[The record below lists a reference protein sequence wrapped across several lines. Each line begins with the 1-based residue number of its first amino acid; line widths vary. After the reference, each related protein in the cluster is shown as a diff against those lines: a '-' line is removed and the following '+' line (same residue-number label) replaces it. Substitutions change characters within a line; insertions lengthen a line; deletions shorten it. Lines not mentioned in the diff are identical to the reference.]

1 MQIGCPTSIES
12 ALMSALTSSKALTV
26 VPNRCASTHDIIM
39 LVKPQQFVNVALKRG
54 TNVFHA

>member
-26 VPNRCASTHDIIM
+26 VPNLCASTYDILM
-39 LVKPQQFVNVALKRG
+39 LVKPQQLVNVALKRG
-54 TNVFHA
+54 ASVFHA